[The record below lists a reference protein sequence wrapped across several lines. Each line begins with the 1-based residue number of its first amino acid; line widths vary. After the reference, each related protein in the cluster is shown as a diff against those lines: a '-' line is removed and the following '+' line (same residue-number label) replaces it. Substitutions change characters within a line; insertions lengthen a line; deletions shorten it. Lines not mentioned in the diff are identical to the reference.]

1 MSSSSN
7 SKRSLTFIVVACRRK
22 SSPSAFQHTHT
33 RTEKEKEKEKEREDR
48 RDGAFVISAMPIPR
62 SLAAKKKR
70 RPPGS
75 VKKTTSSSTP
85 PQREEEGEEEE
96 EEENQRRRQP
106 SSSSPSSS
114 PTSSSRSFSSSSP
127 HATRMNSHEQPQ
139 FRPAPGLFGD
149 DDNDLKGGS
158 NKSSA
163 EKKKTKF
170 RLETLDDDEDDE
182 DDDEDKGDGEECE
195 REKLGTKTSTTT
207 TANTHIESDV
217 SSEAKEV
224 PRLKALYNLDSFED
238 AKQLFQK
245 LSACRA
251 LVRGKT
257 MKLFRR
263 SSPTASAIMRCL
275 EKLHPRGTLVIDSV
289 HYRTIYGDEDRWDSL
304 YSYIYGGVYG
314 TMWDPSNQLIEYP
327 TLEICDDCERP
338 YKPRSRGIFVEEK
351 EGGEDVN
358 NFSLVSNRKLN
369 SARGAE
375 YKKLVESNNTSSND
389 EREEEH
395 SLSDEDCKHMPGYIK
410 ATWYKSPNPNCD
422 DLARIPRCVLSC
434 FDIAELPESCREV
447 VLRILKRPTKYSP
460 DSNAPETWHNIK
472 EWKRPFFSFSG
483 NEYDLVRSK
492 SEYAAWILV
501 CGPFHCE
508 RITISAHELID
519 SVPEFDTM
527 EDILDYVENEVP
539 FARVN
544 DQNGETIKVS
554 SDDRFRSFSFCA
566 ETFPFKC
573 QLDGAK
579 RKARGAAL
587 EFAFRRPK
595 PVFERTDPCAER
607 MRYDGFEPSFLC
619 DLQEM
624 NDSAIDRMKCD
635 CEQGELYEDLLRE
648 TERLNLMKRPEPR
661 KLRFPLGA
669 CVQCKMST
677 GWKSGVVVQH
687 WYKPNAVAVRELDLN
702 PRARFPYQIQLDGK
716 NGEEGLIFAPED
728 VDDCIRRPKTTKA
741 EPRPLLRFNIND
753 LVLVLVRKGV
763 WSSGKIVKHWS
774 LGELEGKAKVN
785 KKGEIFRL
793 KKGSSEQYESQ
804 PHVMWDCLW
813 NMYSYEVSLDSEDS
827 VTKSKKWFVCND
839 LDSEVRLK
847 PSFRNRK
854 NTNSRGVR
862 R

>member
-1 MSSSSN
+1 
-7 SKRSLTFIVVACRRK
+7 
-22 SSPSAFQHTHT
+22 
-33 RTEKEKEKEKEREDR
+33 
-48 RDGAFVISAMPIPR
+48 MPIPR

-70 RPPGS
+70 RPAGS
-75 VKKTTSSSTP
+75 VKKPTSSLSSTP
-85 PQREEEGEEEE
+85 QREEGDDDDDDDDEEEGEE
-96 EEENQRRRQP
+96 QRRRQP
-106 SSSSPSSS
+106 SSSSS
-114 PTSSSRSFSSSSP
+114 PASSSRSFSSPSLREN
-127 HATRMNSHEQPQ
+127 RMNSHEEPQ

-149 DDNDLKGGS
+149 DDNDLTGGS

-170 RLETLDDDEDDE
+170 RLETLDDEDDGE
-182 DDDEDKGDGEECE
+182 DNTDEGEECE
-195 REKLGTKTSTTT
+195 KEKRAKKVSTTASSARNGHDT
-207 TANTHIESDV
+207 SASHTASDV
-217 SSEAKEV
+217 LSEVKEV
-224 PRLKALYNLDSFED
+224 PRLKALYNLDSIED

-257 MKLFRR
+257 MKLFRK

-275 EKLHPRGTLVIDSV
+275 EKMHPRGTLVIDSV
-289 HYRTIYGDEDRWDSL
+289 HYRTLYGDEDRWDSL

-314 TMWDPSNQLIEYP
+314 TMWDPSNELIEYP
-327 TLEICDDCERP
+327 TLEICDDCEKP

-351 EGGEDVN
+351 GDGDEGAN
-358 NFSLVSNRKLN
+358 SFSLVSNRKLN
-369 SARGAE
+369 SARCAG
-375 YKKLVESNNTSSND
+375 YKKVVESTNTNNSND
-389 EREEEH
+389 DSEDGH
-395 SLSDEDCKHMPGYIK
+395 SLSDEDSKHMPGYIK
-410 ATWYKSPNPNCD
+410 ATWYKSPNPHCD

-434 FDIAELPESCREV
+434 FDIAELPDSCREV

-527 EDILDYVENEVP
+527 EDILDHVEREVP
-539 FARVN
+539 FARLN
-544 DQNGETIKVS
+544 DQNGEDIKVS
-554 SDDRFRSFSFCA
+554 VDDRFLSFSFCA

-635 CEQGELYEDLLRE
+635 CEQGELYDELVRE
-648 TERLNLMKRPEPR
+648 TERMNLMKRPEPR

-728 VDDCIRRPKTTKA
+728 VDDCIRRPKISKS
-741 EPRPLLRFNIND
+741 EPRPMLRFNIND

-793 KKGSSEQYESQ
+793 KKGTSEEYESQ
-804 PHVMWDCLW
+804 PHTMWDCLW
-813 NMYSYEVSLDSEDS
+813 NMYAYEVSLDSEDT
-827 VTKSKKWFVCND
+827 VTKSKRWFVCND
-839 LDSEVRLK
+839 LDAQVRLK
-847 PSFRNRK
+847 PSFRNRTNGR
-854 NTNSRGVR
+854 NTGSRGR